1 MKKQKLLPLFFIV
14 TMSSVSV
21 GFATEHHSGHNMAG
35 GGGGESASNCLKPH
49 VSKFTPA
56 HLSKVAPGSEFS
68 FVAFNISNPEHIS
81 ATVKK
86 VPVELVTE
94 FKDPFYLVK
103 GNLPKALKNTAARI
117 NVKVSGK
124 TSHCELEN
132 GWLLNITE

>member
-1 MKKQKLLPLFFIV
+1 MKKQNRLAMFFIV
-14 TMSSVSV
+14 NMMTVSV
-21 GFATEHHSGHNMAG
+21 VFAAEHHSGHNMAG
-35 GGGGESASNCLKPH
+35 GGGGESASTCLKPH

-56 HLSKVAPGSEFS
+56 HLAKVAPGSAFS

-86 VPVELVTE
+86 VPVELVAE
-94 FKDPFYLVK
+94 FKDPYYLVK
-103 GNLPKALKNTAARI
+103 GKLPNFLKNTAARI

-124 TSHCELEN
+124 TSHCEVEN